1 MRLALFASGGGSNV
15 AAILDAV
22 AAGTLR
28 AEPAL
33 LVTDRDSAGVLER
46 DETRGI
52 PAAVVRPGDDPAVF
66 ARSLLDVLARH
77 EVDAVALAGYLRK
90 IPDPVVWAYRHRILN
105 VHPSLLPAFGGPGWY
120 GRRVH
125 QGVLDY
131 GCRVTGAT
139 VHLVDS
145 DYDTGPIVL
154 QEAVPVE
161 PGDTPET
168 LAARVLGA
176 EHRLFP
182 RALALLADGQ
192 LHVDG
197 RRVVVGDR
205 PAPSDV
211 APSDGLTSPP
221 SASASAP
228 TPSLHPAAPG
238 ASPLPVRP

>member
-1 MRLALFASGGGSNV
+1 MPVRLALFASGGGSNV
-15 AAILDAV
+15 AAILDAI
-22 AAGTLR
+22 AAGTLA

-33 LVTDRDSAGVLER
+33 IVTDRPGTGVLER

-52 PAAVVRPGDDPAVF
+52 PAAVVPPGDDPAVF
-66 ARSLLDVLARH
+66 SQSLLDVLARY
-77 EVDAVALAGYLRK
+77 EIDAVALAGYLRK

-105 VHPSLLPAFGGPGWY
+105 VHPSLLPAFGGAGWY

-154 QEAVPVE
+154 QEAVAVDPD
-161 PGDTPET
+161 DTAET

-176 EHRLFP
+176 EHRLYP
-182 RALALLADGQ
+182 RALALLASGQ

-197 RRVVVGDR
+197 RRVSLDGRTR
-205 PAPSDV
+205 P
-211 APSDGLTSPP
+211 
-221 SASASAP
+221 
-228 TPSLHPAAPG
+228 PAAGARPLSPD
-238 ASPLPVRP
+238 ASPLPPDS